1 MSRARCLCA
10 MSVCCS
16 SALMH
21 RCDMMIIYGELV
33 LIQCPRALPL
43 RHLRYIPLTSF
54 DLVTSGL
61 GCDNHDSIGCLHIM
75 LSIHGVLR
83 RSTTEL

>member
-1 MSRARCLCA
+1 
-10 MSVCCS
+10 
-16 SALMH
+16 
-21 RCDMMIIYGELV
+21 MMIIYGELV
-33 LIQCPRALPL
+33 LIQCPRGYEPRALPL

-61 GCDNHDSIGCLHIM
+61 GCDNHDSIGCLRIM
-75 LSIHGVLR
+75 MSIHGVLR